1 MMQELEKMGK
11 SDIFFTGLLK
21 HTQQEQGKEERFT
34 LMKKEV
40 KQDGTKQEKLGQYL
54 LMVLSRV
61 LRRY

>member
-1 MMQELEKMGK
+1 MGK
-11 SDIFFTGLLK
+11 SDIFFIGLLK